1 MYFLAK
7 EQASF
12 SPLNE
17 DGLSTLNSFSIHSRG
32 LEAREG
38 LDSNSGYDPDS
49 MGLGKSLNTRGSSFS
64 HSQSGGRV
72 QIHFYFP
79 LTASKFYDSVSVNF

>member
-7 EQASF
+7 EQVSF
-12 SPLNE
+12 SSLNE

-38 LDSNSGYDPDS
+38 LDSNSG
-49 MGLGKSLNTRGSSFS
+49 
-64 HSQSGGRV
+64 
-72 QIHFYFP
+72 
-79 LTASKFYDSVSVNF
+79 